1 MHLTARTLVP
11 AFSRRALFALLGGA
25 ALAAALLAAPAAR
38 ASETPDA
45 WVNRLSNDVLQS
57 IKNDKSVQAGNTDR
71 IMQLVDEK
79 IMPNVNFRRMTASAV
94 GPGWRQASAEQR
106 TQLEQQFKLL
116 LIRTY
121 AGALKQVKD
130 QRIEVR
136 PLPASAAQDS
146 ELTVRTLVKS
156 GSGEPVQLDYRLEK
170 AGSGAGWR
178 IYDLNVMG
186 VWLIANYRPQ
196 FSQQVNQN
204 GINGLIASLTERN
217 KSNAAQ

>member
-106 TQLEQQFKLL
+106 MQLEQQFKLL

-121 AGALKQVKD
+121 AGALKQ
-130 QRIEVR
+130 
-136 PLPASAAQDS
+136 
-146 ELTVRTLVKS
+146 VKS

-217 KSNAAQ
+217 KCNAAR